1 MTAEKS
7 RSLAP
12 CLARQERGGEA
23 TNEVARG
30 VTAAEVARRT
40 CFAARRIPYSGQ
52 RSSSRQLS
60 FQAVE
65 LRLLWREQSQAL
77 VERIESKSKHAA
89 RREEFRGQAGS
100 ARARGSRVGGLA
112 TPNSRAWP
120 SWRRAILNELGKAK
134 RMGFQPKSAATLSV
148 GGRAGRQHN

>member
-1 MTAEKS
+1 MTAVKS
-7 RSLAP
+7 QNSVR
-12 CLARQERGGEA
+12 CLTPENRGSEV

-65 LRLLWREQSQAL
+65 LRLSWRESRVKRWSSVSL
-77 VERIESKSKHAA
+77 THVKRIESKSKHTA
-89 RREEFRGQAGS
+89 RREDFRGQAGS
-100 ARARGSRVGGLA
+100 AQTRGSHVA
-112 TPNSRAWP
+112 ESRNAKEP
-120 SWRRAILNELGKAK
+120 SVAFMETCYSYR
-134 RMGFQPKSAATLSV
+134 
-148 GGRAGRQHN
+148 